1 MTVINTNSAALLA
14 RAYGQKA
21 NQQMLKPM
29 ERLSSG
35 LRINSASDDAA
46 GLAVVNKMTAAIK
59 DYDLSIRNSVD
70 TISLLITAESALSQI
85 NLMQRRLSELAV
97 QSASGV
103 YTQQD
108 RDSMEMELYELVAE
122 IDRIAINTK
131 YNDVTLLDG
140 SFTVKGASSRDIIP
154 ISLGEFATTTV
165 GRYWEESGFAN
176 NDFSVSG
183 PTTSLGNHAY
193 QIPGWEIH
201 NRRVELG
208 EDGSRGPATINA
220 RDGNPYSNK
229 IGNHLTPEDAT
240 PRPHLNDTAAR
251 DTFIAGNPGGWFG
264 SIPGSLAPPNP
275 GVAGQGTNDSSRPS
289 NYGNL
294 EDAGE
299 KGFEITGGALK
310 LSTGNLTSAF
320 GADIVHGSYVISQAA
335 AYIAAGESVS
345 FDWKATGDQDSF
357 DVYSYLLNVDTG
369 DTIEL
374 LNETQV
380 VKAATDW
387 VNKKT
392 QVNVTGNYKFV
403 FVNGTYDATGGL
415 ALGAS
420 MYIDNVKIDRP
431 RPPADQQ
438 HLVSQISVQTVAEA
452 QNATNVLALAME
464 QTSSVQAQIGAIINR
479 YQGSIEGSAMRGMDM
494 REARSRIRDAEY
506 TVETSKLAKQ
516 QILAEAST
524 AMLAQ
529 ANASKNAVL
538 ELIK

>member
-35 LRINSASDDAA
+35 LRINGASDDAA

-70 TISLLITAESALSQI
+70 TISLLVTAESALSQI
-85 NLMQRRLSELAV
+85 NIMQRRLSELAV
-97 QSASGV
+97 QSANGI

-108 RDSMEMELYELVAE
+108 RDSMEMELYQLVAE

-131 YNDVTLLDG
+131 YNDVPLLDG
-140 SFTVKGASSRDIIP
+140 SFTVTGTSSRDIIP
-154 ISLGEFATTTV
+154 VSLGEFATTTV
-165 GRYWEESGFAN
+165 GRYWEEGGFAN
-176 NDFSVSG
+176 DDFTATG
-183 PTTSLGNHAY
+183 PITSLGNHAY

-208 EDGSRGPATINA
+208 EDGSRGPATVTA

-229 IGNHLTPEDAT
+229 IGNHLTPEDST
-240 PRPHLNDTAAR
+240 PRPFLNDTAAR
-251 DTFIAGNPGGWFG
+251 DTHIAAGGAWNG
-264 SIPGSLAPPNP
+264 GDSAKAPPNP
-275 GVAGQGTNDSSRPS
+275 GVAGQGTDDSSRPTA
-289 NYGNL
+289 YGGL
-294 EDAGE
+294 ENAAQQ
-299 KGFEITGGALK
+299 GFDIVDGAMKLTTG
-310 LSTGNLTSAF
+310 SLTSAW
-320 GADIVHGSYVISQAA
+320 GADIVHGSYIISQAA
-335 AYIAAGESVS
+335 AYISAGESVS
-345 FDWKATGDQDSF
+345 FDWKASGDNDAF

-374 LNETQV
+374 LNETQQL
-380 VKAATDW
+380 AGSTNF

-392 QVNVTGNYKFV
+392 TVNTTGNYKFV
-403 FVNGTYDATGGL
+403 FINGTYDATGGL

-420 MYIDNVKIDRP
+420 MFIDNVKIDRP

-438 HLVSQISVQTVAEA
+438 HLVSQISVLTVAEA
-452 QNATNVLALAME
+452 DNATNVLALAME
-464 QTSSVQAQIGAIINR
+464 QTSAVQAQIGAIINR
-479 YQGSIEGSAMRGMDM
+479 YQSSIEGSSMRGMDM
-494 REARSRIRDAEY
+494 REARSRVRDAEY

-516 QILAEAST
+516 QILAEASM

-529 ANASKNAVL
+529 ANASKDAVL
-538 ELIK
+538 ELIKY

>member
-14 RAYGQKA
+14 RAYGEKA
-21 NQQMLKPM
+21 NQNMLTPM

-46 GLAVVNKMTAAIK
+46 GLAVVSKMTAAIK
-59 DYDLSIRNSVD
+59 DYDLSIRNSTD
-70 TISLLITAESALSQI
+70 TISLLVTAESALSQI
-85 NLMQRRLSELAV
+85 NTMQERLSELAV
-97 QSASGV
+97 QSANGI

-131 YNDVTLLDG
+131 YNDVSLLDG
-140 SFTVKGASSRDIIP
+140 SFTVTGAASRDIIS

-176 NDFSVSG
+176 NDFSVTG
-183 PTTSLGNHAY
+183 PIIALGDHAY

-201 NRRVELG
+201 NRRIELG
-208 EDGSRGPATINA
+208 QDGSRGPATVTA

-229 IGNHLTPEDAT
+229 IGDHLTPEDAT

-251 DTFIAGNPGGWFG
+251 DTYIAGGGSWFG
-264 SIPGSLAPPNP
+264 STPGSLAPPNP
-275 GVAGQGTNDSSRPS
+275 GVAGQGTNDSSRPT

-294 EDAGE
+294 ENASE
-299 KGFEITGGALK
+299 KGFDLIDGALK
-310 LSTGNLTSAF
+310 LSTGNLTSAY

-335 AYIAAGESVS
+335 ASISAGESVS

-369 DTIEL
+369 DTVEL

-380 VKAATDW
+380 IKASTDW

-392 QVNVTGNYKFV
+392 TVNVTGNYKFV
-403 FVNGTYDATGGL
+403 FINGTYDATGGL

-420 MYIDNVKIDRP
+420 MYIDNVQVDRP
-431 RPPADQQ
+431 RLPADQQ
-438 HLVSQISVQTVAEA
+438 HLISQISVLTVLEAE
-452 QNATNVLALAME
+452 NAKNVLALAME
-464 QTSSVQAQIGAIINR
+464 QTGNVQAQIGAIINR
-479 YQGSIEGSAMRGMDM
+479 YQGSIEGATMRGMDM
-494 REARSRIRDAEY
+494 REARSRVRDAEY

-516 QILAEAST
+516 QILAQASM

-529 ANASKNAVL
+529 ANASKTAVL

>member
-14 RAYGQKA
+14 RAYGGKA
-21 NQQMLKPM
+21 NQNMLTPM
-29 ERLSSG
+29 QRLSSG

-46 GLAVVNKMTAAIK
+46 GLAVVNKMNAAIK
-59 DYDLSIRNSVD
+59 DYDLSIRNSTD
-70 TISLLITAESALSQI
+70 TISLLVTAESALSQI
-85 NLMQRRLSELAV
+85 NTMQERLSELAV
-97 QSASGV
+97 QSANGI

-131 YNDVTLLDG
+131 YNDVALLDG
-140 SFTVKGASSRDIIP
+140 SFAVTGAASRDIIP
-154 ISLGEFATTTV
+154 ISLGQFATSTV
-165 GRYWEESGFAN
+165 GRYWGESGFAN
-176 NDFSVSG
+176 NDFSVTG
-183 PTTSLGNHAY
+183 PITALGDHAY

-208 EDGSRGPATINA
+208 QDGSRGPATVTA

-229 IGNHLTPEDAT
+229 IGGHLTPEDAT

-251 DTFIAGNPGGWFG
+251 DTYRTGGGSWFG

-275 GVAGQGTNDSSRPS
+275 GVAGQGTNDSSRPT

-294 EDAGE
+294 EDAS
-299 KGFEITGGALK
+299 KTGFDLIDGALK
-310 LSTGNLTSAF
+310 LSTGSLNSTY

-335 AYIAAGESVS
+335 ASISAGESVS

-380 VKAATDW
+380 VKASTDW
-387 VNKKT
+387 ANKKT
-392 QVNVTGNYKFV
+392 QVNVAGNYKFV
-403 FVNGTYDATGGL
+403 FINGTYDATGGL

-420 MYIDNVKIDRP
+420 MYIDNVQVDRA
-431 RPPADQQ
+431 RLTADQQ
-438 HLVSQISVQTVAEA
+438 HLVSQISVRTVLEAE
-452 QNATNVLALAME
+452 NATKVLALAME
-464 QTSSVQAQIGAIINR
+464 QTSNVQAQIGAVINR
-479 YQGSIEGSAMRGMDM
+479 YYGSIEGATMRGMDM
-494 REARSRIRDAEY
+494 REARSRVRDAEY

-516 QILAEAST
+516 QILAQASM

-529 ANASKNAVL
+529 ANASKEAVL

>member
-21 NQQMLKPM
+21 NQKMLQPM

-35 LRINSASDDAA
+35 LRINGASDDAA

-70 TISLLITAESALSQI
+70 TISLLVAAESALSEI

-97 QSASGV
+97 QSANGV

-108 RDSMEMELYELVAE
+108 RDSMEMELYQLVAE
-122 IDRIAINTK
+122 IDRIALNTK
-131 YNDVTLLDG
+131 FNDVSLLDG
-140 SFTVKGASSRDIIP
+140 SFTVTGASSRDIIP
-154 ISLGEFATTTV
+154 VSLGEFATTTV
-165 GRYWEESGFAN
+165 GRYWESSGFAN
-176 NDFSVSG
+176 NDFTVAG
-183 PTTSLGNHAY
+183 PITSLGNHAY

-208 EDGSRGPATINA
+208 EDGSRGPATVVD
-220 RDGNPYSNK
+220 RTGSNFSNL
-229 IGNHLTPEDAT
+229 IGGYRTPEDT
-240 PRPHLNDTAAR
+240 SPRPFLNDTAAR
-251 DTFIAGNPGGWFG
+251 DIHIAGGGQWNG
-264 SIPGSLAPPNP
+264 GDPAKAPPNP
-275 GVAGQGTNDSSRPS
+275 GVAGQGTNDSSRPA
-289 NYGNL
+289 NYGGL
-294 EDAGE
+294 ENAAQT
-299 KGFEITGGALK
+299 GFDIVDGAMKLTTG
-310 LSTGNLTSAF
+310 SLTSTF
-320 GADIVHGSYVISQAA
+320 GADIVHGSYIISQDA
-335 AYIAAGESVS
+335 AYISAGESVS
-345 FDWKATGDQDSF
+345 FDWKASGDNDAF
-357 DVYSYLLNVDTG
+357 DIYSYLLNVDTG

-374 LNETQV
+374 LNETQQF
-380 VKAATDW
+380 KASTDF

-392 QVNVTGNYKFV
+392 QINTTGNYKFV
-403 FVNGTYDATGGL
+403 FINGTYDATGGF

-420 MYIDNVKIDRP
+420 MFIDNVKIDRP

-438 HLVSQISVQTVAEA
+438 HLVSQISVLTVAEA
-452 QNATNVLALAME
+452 ENATNVLALAME
-464 QTSSVQAQIGAIINR
+464 QTSGVQAQIGAIINR
-479 YQGSIEGSAMRGMDM
+479 YQGSIEGTAMRGMDM

-516 QILAEAST
+516 QILAEASM

-529 ANASKNAVL
+529 ANMSKNAVL

>member
-14 RAYGQKA
+14 RAYGEKA
-21 NQQMLKPM
+21 NQNMLTPM

-46 GLAVVNKMTAAIK
+46 GLAVVSKMTAAIK
-59 DYDLSIRNSVD
+59 DYDLSIRNSTD
-70 TISLLITAESALSQI
+70 TISLLVTAESALSQI
-85 NLMQRRLSELAV
+85 NTMQERLSELAV
-97 QSASGV
+97 QSANGI

-131 YNDVTLLDG
+131 YNDVSLLDG
-140 SFTVKGASSRDIIP
+140 SFTVTGAASRDIIS

-176 NDFSVSG
+176 NDFSVTG
-183 PTTSLGNHAY
+183 PIIALGDHAY

-201 NRRVELG
+201 NRRIELG
-208 EDGSRGPATINA
+208 QDGSRGPATVTA

-229 IGNHLTPEDAT
+229 IGDHLTPEDAT

-251 DTFIAGNPGGWFG
+251 DTYIAGGGSWFG
-264 SIPGSLAPPNP
+264 STPGSLAPPNP
-275 GVAGQGTNDSSRPS
+275 GVAGQGTNDSSRPT

-294 EDAGE
+294 ENASE
-299 KGFEITGGALK
+299 KGFDLIDGALK
-310 LSTGNLTSAF
+310 LSTGNLTSAY

-335 AYIAAGESVS
+335 ASISAGESVS

-369 DTIEL
+369 DTVEL

-380 VKAATDW
+380 IKASTDW

-392 QVNVTGNYKFV
+392 TVNVTGNYKFV
-403 FVNGTYDATGGL
+403 FINGTYDATGGL

-420 MYIDNVKIDRP
+420 MYIDNVQVDRP
-431 RPPADQQ
+431 RLPADQQ
-438 HLVSQISVQTVAEA
+438 HLVSQISVQTVEEA
-452 QNATNVLALAME
+452 KNATNVLALAME
-464 QTSSVQAQIGAIINR
+464 QTGNVQAQIGAIINR
-479 YQGSIEGSAMRGMDM
+479 YQGSIEGATMRGMDM
-494 REARSRIRDAEY
+494 REARSRVRDAEY

-516 QILAEAST
+516 QILAQASM

-529 ANASKNAVL
+529 ANASKTAVL